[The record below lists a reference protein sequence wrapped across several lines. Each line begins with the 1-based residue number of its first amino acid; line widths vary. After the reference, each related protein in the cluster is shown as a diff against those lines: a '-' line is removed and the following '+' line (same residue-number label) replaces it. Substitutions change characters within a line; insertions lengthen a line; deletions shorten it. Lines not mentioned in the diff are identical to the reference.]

1 MAAKNEKIYTACMV
15 VIGDEILSGR
25 TRDANLAWI
34 AVELNKIGVRLR
46 EARVIPDVEAVI
58 IQTVNEVRGRFD
70 YVFTSGG
77 IGPTHDDI
85 TADSVAKALG
95 VELVED
101 ERAIALLLE
110 RVKPEDLNPAR
121 RRMARIP
128 KGAELVANPISKAPG
143 FWIGNV
149 IVMAGVPTVMQAMLG
164 EVAPKLA
171 RGRKILSETI
181 ETHGLPEGA
190 YGDALADLAKN
201 TPDVSFG
208 SYPSLREGLY
218 VNQIVLRATQAEAL
232 AAARAKVEAM
242 LAEIAARHRL

>member
-1 MAAKNEKIYTACMV
+1 MSADKRVTAAVLI
-15 VIGDEILSGR
+15 IGDEVLSGR
-25 TRDANLAWI
+25 TREANGFYI
-34 AVELNKIGVRLR
+34 ARFLGHLGIELR
-46 EARVIPDVEAVI
+46 ELRVIGDVEAEIVAA
-58 IQTVNEVRGRFD
+58 VNALRARYD
-70 YVFTSGG
+70 YLFTTGG

-85 TADSVAKALG
+85 TADSIAEAFG

-110 RVKPEDLNPAR
+110 RIKPEDLNPAR

-128 KGAELVANPISKAPG
+128 KGAALVANPISKAPG

-149 IVMAGVPTVMQAMLG
+149 IVMAGVPTVMQAMLDD
-164 EVAPKLA
+164 VAPKLA

-190 YGDALADLAKN
+190 YGDALAELARK

-218 VNQIVLRATQAEAL
+218 VNQIVLRAADAGAL
-232 AAARAKVEAM
+232 GAAAEKVRDM